1 MQACPDDCLPATAY
15 KSWDIKKANIRLC
28 MRAFLPML
36 NDLALPLHAPPTP
49 PPHSWTVR
57 WHLGRSA
64 HQEEKQTKQNVK
76 ALRAGI
82 SSVSTF
88 RGTRAVS
95 WSPTGLGVG
104 GGGRLT
110 FSPPLPTECPHFLP
124 LTVWSKWQTGA
135 PIVLLWHCLLKRWG
149 WRNGRVC
156 GAKMEISHIS
166 VIVFIIL
173 TL

>member
-1 MQACPDDCLPATAY
+1 MQARPDDCLPATAY

-110 FSPPLPTECPHFLP
+110 FSPPPCQLSALIFSPSQSDQSGKRGLP
-124 LTVWSKWQTGA
+124 LCSCGTV
-135 PIVLLWHCLLKRWG
+135 C
-149 WRNGRVC
+149 
-156 GAKMEISHIS
+156 
-166 VIVFIIL
+166 
-173 TL
+173 